1 MAVWRYKV
9 GTNMKKKL
17 LLTQIL
23 ILLVLLIGCKNK
35 NDDAEKGNNS
45 EKQANNSAVNY
56 EKDKITSS
64 FVSETPD
71 GVFILGY
78 DNIVRYKDKDTGQ
91 YVPWCNKPN
100 CKHEKECNASL
111 KCHSNLQY
119 KNNKLYYTK
128 QNEESNVISI
138 YCADLDNSNEEKV
151 VDLYTADIKRNF
163 YNLYWYVDSEYV
175 YVISS
180 QRPEVKNHDRPND
193 YEVKVEMISIKTG
206 ERKKI
211 FNKSGEIAMFSE
223 HISINNDKIY
233 FTYSEFD
240 SDNIKYDYM
249 IYSVEGENVTKITE
263 LNTSISAVNG
273 NFMYNIEKP
282 GNLFKIDLTTG
293 EKTLFFELDDNYKY
307 SVLVLDDKY
316 IYINNTFRVHESGI
330 SKDEM
335 GIKIYDYNGKAV
347 DEIKFE
353 DPATNLG
360 GYDYGLLGFGDDFY
374 YYNKSEI
381 GSGDIKI
388 RKIEE

>member
-1 MAVWRYKV
+1 
-9 GTNMKKKL
+9 MKKKL
-17 LLTQIL
+17 MLTPIL
-23 ILLVLLIGCKNK
+23 ILLVLLIGCKNQ
-35 NDDAEKGNNS
+35 NDDAEKAKNS
-45 EKQANNSAVNY
+45 EKQANSSAINY

-78 DNIVRYKDKDTGQ
+78 DNIVRYKDKETGQ

-111 KCHSNLQY
+111 KRHSNLQY
-119 KNNKLYYTK
+119 KNEKLYYSK
-128 QNEESNVISI
+128 QNEDSNVISI

-151 VDLYTADIKRNF
+151 VDLYTADTKRNF

-211 FNKSGEIAMFSE
+211 FDKSGEIAMFLDC
-223 HISINNDKIY
+223 ICINNDKIY
-233 FTYSEFD
+233 FTYFDFD
-240 SDNIKYDYM
+240 SENTKYNYI
-249 IYSVEGENVTKITE
+249 IYSVEGESVTKITE
-263 LNTSISAVNG
+263 LNSYNAAING
-273 NFMYNIEKP
+273 NVMYYSDIP
-282 GNLFKIDLTTG
+282 GDLYKYDLTTG
-293 EKTLFFELDDNYKY
+293 EKTLFLNLEENYKY
-307 SVLVLDDKY
+307 PSFVLDDKY
-316 IYINNTFRVHESGI
+316 IYVNNTFNAQESGI

-353 DPATNLG
+353 NPATNLG

-381 GSGDIKI
+381 GSGDIEV